1 MFFWPNGFISCS
13 KLKTKTIY
21 NAVKQ
26 SIFRWSF
33 VLGKNSPLTAIN
45 CEDRSLP
52 ALAFNEKKS
61 EKLWGA
67 EKIPKK
73 KKLLQYRS
81 EKTFSVNQVNIALF

>member
-73 KKLLQYRS
+73 KNCYNIGVRKPFLLIR
-81 EKTFSVNQVNIALF
+81 